1 MGFESLPWLEIMKWR
16 RKPAIGRRPLIF
28 SDVDRIRMIEPLLPF
43 RMKRRS
49 VFRLSNFS
57 SVWKWGE
64 KVRESQRRRQRE
76 AEGGRGRER
85 GGSVVNPNHGGS
97 SSKIINYQKW
107 KKKKYIYIYEIKNGN
122 LIWSD
127 HKMAGSKRGG
137 CLRLFLV
144 LMEREIKNFVT
155 NSWMNFLFR
164 VSGFSRKSASSWG
177 KKENKEKS
185 NRNETKPLPLYLAV
199 VTVVVAVVRVHFESA
214 EIDSFLVNNAGVS
227 GGGLAPSRDG
237 WC

>member
-107 KKKKYIYIYEIKNGN
+107 KKKKYIYIYMKLRMEI
-122 LIWSD
+122 
-127 HKMAGSKRGG
+127 
-137 CLRLFLV
+137 LFEV
-144 LMEREIKNFVT
+144 IIRWPV
-155 NSWMNFLFR
+155 
-164 VSGFSRKSASSWG
+164 
-177 KKENKEKS
+177 
-185 NRNETKPLPLYLAV
+185 RN
-199 VTVVVAVVRVHFESA
+199 VAVVFGCFLFWWSGKLRILLRIHEWIFCFGSL
-214 EIDSFLVNNAGVS
+214 DFLVNQPAVGEKKKIKKNQIEMKPSLCRCILLLLLLLLLLS
-227 GGGLAPSRDG
+227 GCILNRLKSIHFL
-237 WC
+237 